1 MKFPITCF
9 LSVRGRS
16 FECFDCVVK
25 QSSSA
30 CNTALECELKLTG
43 HGIQSQRIHV
53 CYYILYHQVRR
64 NTMDPVDRR
73 DWNSALQVEAY
84 SKGNNLRSTV
94 ELDGKLRWCHALRR
108 KQEVDVT
115 QWFLVHFVLLKAWAV
130 ASRHAA
136 IELGDALTIQ
146 LSCIGWR
153 PCCLTDGRIGLGR
166 LSIQAG
172 KLYFLFLLLVH
183 SVCPHSVWADLL
195 DSVDVDG
202 YHCLVWLFRHHA
214 SWM

>member
-1 MKFPITCF
+1 MGDNATKECSRTTPGDAKITEECF

-25 QSSSA
+25 QSLSA
-30 CNTALECELKLTG
+30 CDTALECELKLAG
-43 HGIQSQRIHV
+43 LGIQRIHA
-53 CYYILYHQVRR
+53 CYYIPYHQVRR
-64 NTMDPVDRR
+64 NIMDPVDRR
-73 DWNSALQVEAY
+73 DWNSALQVEVY

-146 LSCIGWR
+146 FFVHRLEALLLDGWTNWPR
-153 PCCLTDGRIGLGR
+153 TAVNSGR
-166 LSIQAG
+166 QA
-172 KLYFLFLLLVH
+172 LFLFSH
-183 SVCPHSVWADLL
+183 PPPWT
-195 DSVDVDG
+195 
-202 YHCLVWLFRHHA
+202 YLFRFEN
-214 SWM
+214 